1 MATDVQ
7 SQVTHHVP
15 DRPAPN
21 KRVMKVDL
29 FELATRSVGTLQ
41 LVPIFPYMGDGDIV
55 PCLTIAVGSAD
66 MRPFQFF
73 HANVV
78 DESVLCLAEEGAT
91 MKTGQLMKLAPI
103 HGVNTFLKNPRDPS
117 NYNVMLLP
125 IRMNS
130 ARVQQEGFIIRCAKC
145 NEIAYRRDFNVKEGA
160 EHKYYPEFYALRYY
174 AECCRE
180 FNSSPEHRTCPRCGT
195 VQQEFPLEQ
204 MGWWRHVENTEVA
217 NRGRAALEWL
227 AEEMLGGSQ

>member
-1 MATDVQ
+1 M
-7 SQVTHHVP
+7 SERHVADKP
-15 DRPAPN
+15 LPH

-41 LVPIFPYMGDGDIV
+41 LVPVFPYMGDGDIV
-55 PCLTIAVGSAD
+55 PCLTIAAGNPD
-66 MRPFQFF
+66 LKKFQFF

-91 MKTGQLMKLAPI
+91 MKTGQLMKLAPV
-103 HGVNTFLKNPRDPS
+103 HGVNSFLKNPTNPT

-125 IRMNS
+125 IRMN
-130 ARVQQEGFIIRCAKC
+130 REKMQQEGFIIRCARC
-145 NEIAYRRDFNVKEGA
+145 NEIVYRRDFNVKEGP
-160 EHKYYPEFYALRYY
+160 EKKYYPEFYALRYY

-180 FNSSPEHRTCPRCGT
+180 FNSSEEKRTCTACGA
-195 VQQEFPLEQ
+195 VQEPFPLEQ

-217 NRGRAALEWL
+217 NRGRANLEWL
-227 AEEMLGGSQ
+227 AEEMSGRAS